1 MAGNQEENGEQS
13 AQRESRG
20 TAEDVEENR
29 RKMWEVKATDAVCR
43 NVIMQRGMELLSTSA
58 PVDICRYSKMLKRRW
73 KQTGRRDDGAGCK

>member
-29 RKMWEVKATDAVCR
+29 RKMWEVKATDAVWGGKTER
-43 NVIMQRGMELLSTSA
+43 SQDELGL
-58 PVDICRYSKMLKRRW
+58 PVNNLFVNTW
-73 KQTGRRDDGAGCK
+73 